1 MVTLYGSF
9 FFGYCIVAI
18 VGPYLQVMI
27 RNFGYS
33 YEVVGSL
40 LSIYEIAS
48 IVGPLL
54 IAAYIDRTQRMR
66 STLIISA
73 LVTSF
78 SIMLLA
84 YINHLAVIAFALIT
98 LAFFFRSIMPV
109 LDSWA
114 NNQYDG
120 NSRSYSYVRAF
131 GSFGFVLI
139 SLFFAATGLPDST
152 RNSSIAMWGMGL
164 SLVFLASILI
174 WPRQAEDKTQQEK
187 EKNTNNTGGP
197 WFDQAFVIGMII
209 ICLNRFALSA
219 VNSFF
224 SLYLVEVIK
233 SHSISLMHA
242 IASGSEI
249 IAIIIA
255 GRLLHKKK
263 VLPVHLF
270 GASSIALVVRLCLYA
285 FVPTLTGAVIGQL
298 LHSLC
303 YGAFQPAGVYFV
315 VRRVKRHR
323 RTMGMTIYT
332 SVGNGIPA
340 VIGSLVGG
348 VLIQRFGYANLFLSY
363 AGFAIASL
371 ILSLF
376 FLSTLSTPPLEEI

>member
-1 MVTLYGSF
+1 M
-9 FFGYCIVAI
+9 AI
-18 VGPYLQVMI
+18 IGPYLQVMV
-27 RNFGYS
+27 RNLGYS
-33 YEVVGSL
+33 YEVVGAL
-40 LSIYEIAS
+40 LSLYEIAS
-48 IVGPLL
+48 IVGPLI

-66 STLIISA
+66 STLIIASIA
-73 LVTSF
+73 TSL
-78 SIMLLA
+78 SIMMLA
-84 YINHLAVIAFALIT
+84 YINHLAIIAFALIA

-131 GSFGFVLI
+131 GSLGFVLI
-139 SLFFAATGLPDST
+139 SLFFAATGLPVST
-152 RNSSIAMWGMGL
+152 SNPSIAVWGMGL
-164 SLVFLASILI
+164 SLIFLLSILF
-174 WPRQAEDKTQQEK
+174 WPKQSEDKLRQTR
-187 EKNTNNTGGP
+187 EKNTNNDGGP
-197 WFDQAFVIGMII
+197 WFDRAFVVGMII
-209 ICLNRFALSA
+209 ISLNRFALSS

-224 SLYLVEVIK
+224 SLYLVEVIQ
-233 SHSISLMHA
+233 SNSISLMHA

-249 IAIIIA
+249 FAIVIA
-255 GRLLHKKK
+255 GRLLHKEK

-270 GASSIALVVRLCLYA
+270 GASSIALVIRLALYA
-285 FVPTLTGAVIGQL
+285 FVPTIAGAVIGQL
-298 LHSLC
+298 LHSFC
-303 YGAFQPAGVYFV
+303 FGAFQPAAIYFV
-315 VRRVKRHR
+315 ARRVKRHR

-348 VLIQRFGYANLFLSY
+348 VLIQRYGYAKLFLSY

-371 ILSLF
+371 VLSLF